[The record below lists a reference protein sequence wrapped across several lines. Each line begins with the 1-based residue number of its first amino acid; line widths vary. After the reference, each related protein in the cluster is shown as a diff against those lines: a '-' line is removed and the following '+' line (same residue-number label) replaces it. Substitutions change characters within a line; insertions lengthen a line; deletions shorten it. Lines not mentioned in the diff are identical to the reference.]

1 MDGPRHTRKVIRFPL
16 EAPTLFWW
24 MDRGTVRRCEGR
36 TRDISED
43 GAFVFSSTCP
53 PRGIQI
59 GLKVFL
65 PVIPGMERDTRM
77 EADGQVVRVEQARGC
92 KEREGFAVL
101 TQHMVLRVNNEID
114 ERGERG
120 GNEAQLS

>member
-16 EAPTLFWW
+16 EARTLFWW
-24 MDRGTVRRCEGR
+24 MDRGMVRRCEGR

-53 PRGIQI
+53 PPGIQV
-59 GLKVFL
+59 GFKVFL
-65 PVIPGMERDTRM
+65 PGLPGIERKTRM
-77 EADGQVVRVEQARGC
+77 EADGQVVRVEQARGREEC
-92 KEREGFAVL
+92 EGFAIL
-101 TQHMVLRVNNEID
+101 TQHMVLRVNNEIY

-120 GNEAQLS
+120 GDEAQLS